1 MGEGASGE
9 RGVVPIGIGTVLL
22 GAERFSIDNV
32 SATYRGSIQT
42 ADGVVVAIIKD
53 IPAKELA
60 NELLAASIA
69 IAVGL
74 PIPTPVLAFAPI
86 DTGLGSA
93 CPLKDGSGGL
103 VFGSLD
109 VGGTSVRQIYLAAP
123 HESTAA
129 LIAERLAGWDD
140 AGRLYGFDSWIAN
153 IDRNAGN
160 LQFGGAGGIWLIDHA
175 RGFTGSEWAANALDP
190 SHEYANR
197 LSAWLTPSLTEEQ
210 RGEMAKSVGDASDR
224 IDPALLDS
232 LAIASHLAVLLTVGD
247 RDAVVTFLTERMA
260 HVPRLASRAL
270 GFLA

>member
-1 MGEGASGE
+1 MGEGANGDL
-9 RGVVPIGIGTVLL
+9 GAVPIGTGTVLL
-22 GAERFSIDNV
+22 GAERFSIGNI
-32 SATYRGSIQT
+32 SATYRGSIQM
-42 ADGVVVAIIKD
+42 ADVTVVAVIKD

-74 PIPTPVLAFAPI
+74 PIPTPVLAFASK
-86 DTGLGSA
+86 DTGIGSA
-93 CPLKDGSGGL
+93 CPLSDGSGGL
-103 VFGSLD
+103 VFGSVD
-109 VGGTSVRQIYLAAP
+109 VGGTSVRQIYMASP
-123 HESTAA
+123 QESTAT
-129 LIAERLAGWDD
+129 LIAERLAAWDD

-175 RGFTGSEWAANALDP
+175 RGFTGSEWVSTGLDP
-190 SHEYANR
+190 SHEYANQ
-197 LSAWLTPSLTEEQ
+197 LAKWLTPSLTPDQ

-224 IDPALLDS
+224 LDPATLDS
-232 LAIASHLAVLLTVGD
+232 LAVGAHLAVLLTAGD
-247 RDAVVTFLTERMA
+247 RDAVVNFLADRMA